1 MTKECSETVLSI
13 FRPGLLFVEAVTVG
27 EGIVLWVYRS
37 PVVRDTDPVY
47 RPVRD
52 LLGAHSVSTLV
63 SETVEDSRMLFGK
76 AVRSCHLLARMAETA

>member
-1 MTKECSETVLSI
+1 M
-13 FRPGLLFVEAVTVG
+13 
-27 EGIVLWVYRS
+27 
-37 PVVRDTDPVY
+37 Y